1 MARARDLQT
10 LIDSVK
16 PTAGEMLTVP
26 DLVARRA
33 LSVVASCARDAG
45 DCRLLLQALGLMPE
59 DGQAAPFHVAEPV
72 RGNFGAARSA
82 TASRSMPP
90 CTSAGTAP
98 ARATKNVTPAPDN
111 TCAAPNRRRKCA
123 SQTAFEIC
131 RVSLLRRSLS
141 SP

>member
-33 LSVVASCARDAG
+33 LSVVASYARDAG

-59 DGQAAPFHVAEPV
+59 GRTGCAFPRRRA
-72 RGNFGAARSA
+72 
-82 TASRSMPP
+82 
-90 CTSAGTAP
+90 SAGQL
-98 ARATKNVTPAPDN
+98 
-111 TCAAPNRRRKCA
+111 RRRK
-123 SQTAFEIC
+123 
-131 RVSLLRRSLS
+131 VSGGRPVNAAVYERRHRAGPCYQKRDS
-141 SP
+141 SPGQHPRRPEPSKKRRLSDT